1 MGGGHAASK
10 DRAGRGMS
18 IVIADRSV
26 KRLSDWV
33 SLVERDVRFHPQ
45 DRPNLFHSLQQAD
58 YVSVFGV
65 TRSGMV
71 PVVRQFRPAL
81 ERQTLE
87 LPGGLRDGDEDPVRA
102 AERELLEE
110 TGHVCAGGLIPLG
123 PLDPDTGR
131 LENRLWC
138 YFAPDLMPADDW
150 SAEAGVR
157 AELMPLAEFKAAI
170 VNGTMSHALHIAIV
184 GLAVM
189 RGLV

>member
-1 MGGGHAASK
+1 
-10 DRAGRGMS
+10 MS
-18 IVIADRSV
+18 IEIASRSV
-26 KRLSDWV
+26 TRLSDWV
-33 SLVERDVRFHPQ
+33 SVVERDVRFGP
-45 DRPNLFHSLQQAD
+45 DDKPNLFHSLRQAD
-58 YVSVFGV
+58 YVTVFGV

-87 LPGGLRDGDEDPVRA
+87 LPGGLRDGDEDPMAA

-110 TGHVCAGGLIPLG
+110 TGHVCPRGLVPLG

-138 YFAPDLMPADDW
+138 YFAPDLSPADTW

-157 AELMPLAEFKAAI
+157 AELMPLTDFKAAI
-170 VNGTMSHALHIAIV
+170 LDGRMVHALHIAIV